1 LFLRNGAYGRF
12 NLTAVACYL
21 AGIACEVPF
30 VNTAVYEGP
39 MAISLKGADISWIIC
54 LAVISPL
61 YYLARLAT
69 TRRHLVPRDAQ
80 DSTSMRNIYLSTDGG
95 PG

>member
-1 LFLRNGAYGRF
+1 M
-12 NLTAVACYL
+12 ACYL

-39 MAISLKGADISWIIC
+39 MATSLKGVDISWIIC

-61 YYLARLAT
+61 YYLACLA
-69 TRRHLVPRDAQ
+69 RRRRPAPRGTQ
-80 DSTSMRNIYLSTDGG
+80 DSTSMRNIYLTADGG
-95 PG
+95 TS

>member
-1 LFLRNGAYGRF
+1 
-12 NLTAVACYL
+12 VACYL

-39 MAISLKGADISWIIC
+39 MATSLKGVDISWIIC

-69 TRRHLVPRDAQ
+69 RRRSVPRDAQ
-80 DSTSMRNIYLSTDGG
+80 DPTSMRNIYLTAGGG